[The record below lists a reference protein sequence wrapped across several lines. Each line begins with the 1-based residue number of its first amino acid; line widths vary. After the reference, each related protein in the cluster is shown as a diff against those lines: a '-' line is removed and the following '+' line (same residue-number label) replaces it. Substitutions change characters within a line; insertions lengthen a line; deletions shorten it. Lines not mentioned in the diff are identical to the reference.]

1 MGCCDAVFSFKLKY
15 VNKVSRIPLVVIAL
29 FSSLL
34 ASPALADIA
43 EICNVPKKLTFTSFS
58 HPKVQSEVQ
67 PLISR
72 VYKKLGIDVEFV
84 VTASMRDLKLIA
96 SGELMGAAIFSED
109 IIDGMEGII
118 KIRPALLSTSN
129 MLICRKGL
137 PCSES
142 EVTDFSGDKPLAISR
157 AMSGAF
163 KKYYRDFN
171 NEHLIIT
178 NEMKN
183 VLNLIKY
190 NRIDRGI
197 YPISDH
203 TKGGLQELPSS
214 VDSEFLYSVS
224 SYHIISSQ
232 LVCLQP
238 MVEQVLADELLAQK

>member
-1 MGCCDAVFSFKLKY
+1 MKRISC
-15 VNKVSRIPLVVIAL
+15 IPLVVIAL

-34 ASPALADIA
+34 ASPVLADIA

-67 PLISR
+67 PLITR
-72 VYKKLGIDVEFV
+72 VYKKLGIDIEFV

-96 SGELMGAAIFSED
+96 GGELMGAAIFSED

-118 KIRPALLSTSN
+118 KIRPVLLSTSN
-129 MLICRKGL
+129 MLICRKGIA
-137 PCSES
+137 CSES
-142 EVTDFSGDKPLAISR
+142 EVTEFSDDKPLAISR

-163 KKYYRDFN
+163 QNHYPNFDKQN
-171 NEHLIIT
+171 LIIT

-224 SYHIISSQ
+224 SYHIVSSK
-232 LVCLQP
+232 LACLQP
-238 MVEQVLADELLAQK
+238 MVEQVLSDELLAQK